1 MTDTLRDRIAAVL
14 FQRRGYSHGWDDET
28 EVCREMWRR
37 DADAV
42 IAELRQPQPC
52 RNCGCPLV
60 RDWKVAE

>member
-1 MTDTLRDRIAAVL
+1 MNDNLRYRITAVIASHL
-14 FQRRGYSHGWDDET
+14 FDDEDA
-28 EVCREMWRR
+28 EAV
-37 DADAV
+37 ADAV